1 MKVSEIVG
9 RNVETLTKE
18 EREYILSVE
27 IKEAY
32 NYSKGDDFFTF
43 CIFEDGSVTKTD
55 AATDDEVGSSLEEME
70 QLESDGYEIEDVT
83 DEYNFQHLKGLFNS
97 RNGGKKLWLRQV

>member
-1 MKVSEIVG
+1 MGMKVSEIVG

-55 AATDDEVGSSLEEME
+55 AVTDDEVGSSLEEME

-83 DEYNFQHLKGLFNS
+83 DEYTF
-97 RNGGKKLWLRQV
+97 

>member
-1 MKVSEIVG
+1 MITINTIINKIK
-9 RNVETLTKE
+9 NPDDIPK
-18 EREYILSVE
+18 

-83 DEYNFQHLKGLFNS
+83 DEYIFS
-97 RNGGKKLWLRQV
+97 I

>member
-27 IKEAY
+27 IKEA
-32 NYSKGDDFFTF
+32 
-43 CIFEDGSVTKTD
+43 
-55 AATDDEVGSSLEEME
+55 
-70 QLESDGYEIEDVT
+70 
-83 DEYNFQHLKGLFNS
+83 
-97 RNGGKKLWLRQV
+97 

>member
-1 MKVSEIVG
+1 M
-9 RNVETLTKE
+9 TLKE
-18 EREYILSVE
+18 HNILGYTQIYFFCIRILSVE

-83 DEYNFQHLKGLFNS
+83 DEYTF
-97 RNGGKKLWLRQV
+97 